1 MSAQNVQLSSKVKKL
16 SKDFAVKDG
25 QLQMSMEKVNHWV
38 GELEKLSGA
47 EKPKIAQ
54 ELVALALKF
63 EREGKETAALG
74 TAQLY
79 FFAAGLITPT
89 AEEDEKKPAPKAA
102 KGAKGAKSGGG
113 WGAKSKR

>member
-1 MSAQNVQLSSKVKKL
+1 MAAQNVQLSSKVKKL

-25 QLQMSMEKVNHWV
+25 QLQMSMDKLNHWV
-38 GELEKLSGA
+38 GELEKLSA
-47 EKPKIAQ
+47 ADKPQIAQ

-63 EREGKETAALG
+63 EREGKEAAALG

-79 FFAAGLITPT
+79 FFAAGLINPA
-89 AEEDEKKPAPKAA
+89 AEDDEKEPAPKAA
-102 KGAKGAKSGGG
+102 KGAKGAKSGSG